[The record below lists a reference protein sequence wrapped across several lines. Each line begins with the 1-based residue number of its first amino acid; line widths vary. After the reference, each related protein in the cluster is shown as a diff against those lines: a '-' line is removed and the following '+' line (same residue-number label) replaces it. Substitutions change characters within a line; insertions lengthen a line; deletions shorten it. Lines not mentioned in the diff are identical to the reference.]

1 MTRLCAKVEPNAL
14 TVGTIGGI
22 EWDVEDTAE
31 VVVDIAEVIVEVVVV
46 GDIGEDEI

>member
-1 MTRLCAKVEPNAL
+1 MTRLRAREGLDAF

-31 VVVDIAEVIVEVVVV
+31 VIEDIAEVIVEVVVG